1 MAGDYLAQVRHHD
14 RLFDQALTTQ
24 YSLSIRID
32 PDGLSFSVYSH
43 QVSRFIVLESM
54 ILQNTTAFSSG
65 ESAKA
70 LFVDRLDGFFN
81 QHPWILKP
89 FRHTCLFINS
99 LNYTLVP
106 HALYDPLQKVT
117 YLEFVHRHVDS
128 EIILDHFLNSAEAWV
143 VYSVHKNLNELLNRH
158 FRQAKFLHHAGTMVE
173 TILPRY
179 RHSELR
185 NPVFVNI
192 RTGSFD
198 IIVIKEGKLLY
209 CNSFEWRTNED
220 LVYYLIFVLDQLA
233 LNPENVPVVLSGE
246 IDPESLLYELIQR
259 YIRHVDLIKNPESPL
274 PGISIPNSFGHKF
287 YDLLNPVLCG

>member
-1 MAGDYLAQVRHHD
+1 MAGDYLAQVRHYD

-43 QVSRFIVLESM
+43 LVSRYIVLESVN
-54 ILQNTTAFSSG
+54 LHNSSSFSSL

-70 LFVDRLDGFFN
+70 LFNDRLNVFFN

-89 FRHTCLFINS
+89 FRHTCLIINS
-99 LNYTLVP
+99 VSFTLVP
-106 HALYDPLQKVT
+106 HALYDPAQKEN
-117 YLEFVHRHVDS
+117 YLDFVHRKMNSGV
-128 EIILDHFLNSAEAWV
+128 ILEHFLNSAEAWV
-143 VYSVHKNLNELLNRH
+143 VYSINKNLSELLNRN
-158 FRQAKFLHHAGTMVE
+158 FSSAKLLHHAGAMIE

-198 IIVIKEGKLLY
+198 IIVLKEGKLLY
-209 CNSFEWRTNED
+209 CNSFEWRSNED
-220 LVYYLIFVLDQLA
+220 LVYYLIFVLDQLN
-233 LNPENVPVVLSGE
+233 LNPENVPVVLSGGV
-246 IDPESLLYELIQR
+246 DPDSPLFELIKR
-259 YIRHVDLIKNPESPL
+259 YIRHVDLIKNPDSSV
-274 PGISIPNSFGHKF
+274 PGISIPQSFGYKF
-287 YDLLNPVLCG
+287 YDLLNPVWCG

>member
-1 MAGDYLAQVRHHD
+1 MAGDYLAQVRHYD

-43 QVSRFIVLESM
+43 LVSRFIALES
-54 ILQNTTAFSSG
+54 INLQNSTAFSSG

-70 LFVDRLDGFFN
+70 LIIDRLNDFFN

-89 FRHTCLFINS
+89 FRHTCLLINS
-99 LNYTLVP
+99 LCYTLVP
-106 HALYDPLQKVT
+106 HALYDPSQKET
-117 YLEFVHRHVDS
+117 YLDFVHNHVKS
-128 EIILDHFLNSAEAWV
+128 GIILDHFLNSAEAWV
-143 VYSVHKNLNELLNRH
+143 VFSINKNLSELLNRN
-158 FRQAKFLHHAGTMVE
+158 FSNAKLLHHAGAMIE
-173 TILPRY
+173 TLLPRY

-198 IIVIKEGKLLY
+198 IIVLKEGKLLY
-209 CNSFEWRTNED
+209 CNSFEWKTNED
-220 LVYYLIFVLDQLA
+220 LVYYLIFVLDQLN
-233 LNPENVPVVLSGE
+233 LNPENVPVILSGG
-246 IDPESLLYELIQR
+246 IDPESLLFELIQR
-259 YIRHVDLIKNPESPL
+259 YIRHVDLIKNPASSV
-274 PGISIPNSFGHKF
+274 PGISIPHSSGYKY